1 MLDNI
6 VFGWRMV
13 FKKILGKDMNLKDKI
28 DIDIFKLIGNV
39 ADSMN
44 LETYIVGGYV
54 RDLIMHRPSTDIDI
68 VTIGSGIELTKA
80 VAKIIPHK
88 TKVSVFKN
96 FGTAMIHYTFDN
108 KDWQIEFVGAR
119 KESYRQNS
127 RKPIVEN
134 GTLEDDQN
142 RRDFTIN
149 AMAISLNGETFGE
162 LTDPFDGLLDI
173 KRHIIRTPLD
183 PDITFSDDPLRMMRC
198 IRFATQLDFSIMPE
212 TFDAIERNK
221 ERIKIISQERITEE
235 INKIMLSKVPSMGW
249 KLLDRCGLLAIIFPE
264 LVALKGVESVGE
276 RSHKDNF
283 KHTMEVLD
291 NVSKNSSYLWLRW
304 AALLHDIAKPVCKRF
319 DGKVGFSFHGHE
331 VKGARM
337 AEKIFRK
344 MKLPMNEPMRY
355 VQKLI
360 QLHLRPISL
369 VEDEVT
375 DSAVRRLLFEAGD
388 DIEDLILLC
397 HSDITSKNIFKKAK
411 YIENLHLVEHKMVEI
426 EEKDRI
432 RNFKVPVSGEEIMEI
447 YGLEPCKT
455 VGILKDKIKDSIL
468 DGIIPNDKDAALQ
481 LLDKEARAIGL
492 TPKNN

>member
-1 MLDNI
+1 
-6 VFGWRMV
+6 
-13 FKKILGKDMNLKDKI
+13 MNLKDKI

-221 ERIKIISQERITEE
+221 DRIKIISQERITEE
-235 INKIMLSKVPSMGW
+235 INKIMLSKIPSMGW

-291 NVSKNSSYLWLRW
+291 NVSKSSSYLWLRW

-319 DGKVGFSFHGHE
+319 DSKAGFSFHGHE

-360 QLHLRPISL
+360 QLHLRPIAL

-375 DSAVRRLLFEAGD
+375 DSAVRRLLFEAGN
-388 DIEDLILLC
+388 DIEDLMLLC
-397 HSDITSKNIFKKAK
+397 FSDITSKNMFKKAK

-447 YGLEPCKT
+447 YGLEPCKI

-468 DGIIPNDKDAALQ
+468 DGVIPNDKAAALQ
-481 LLDKEARAIGL
+481 LLDKEAQSMGL
-492 TPKNN
+492 IAKNK